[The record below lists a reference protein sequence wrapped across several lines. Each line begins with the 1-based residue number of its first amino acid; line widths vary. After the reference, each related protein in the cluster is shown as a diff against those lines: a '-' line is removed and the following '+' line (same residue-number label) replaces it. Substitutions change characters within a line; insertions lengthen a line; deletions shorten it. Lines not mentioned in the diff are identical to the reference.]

1 MSGQNEL
8 IKAQAVIQ
16 SHQPSMP
23 TDPNIDMILQSLMI
37 DDTDLKR
44 ILKGEI
50 QEPLNRLRETIE
62 LLNQTVVECVK
73 NKSVDVGQAED
84 ILASVL
90 EVKPLMERVEQR
102 LTRYYHM
109 VPYLLQL
116 SPLTRLSN
124 LTQPMV
130 DFYKRKIGIMVGR
143 DKLMASGGDESF
155 ENANFWDALQMSCE
169 IAVQDSLGGWKMQGV
184 VTEKRQV
191 STIIEDRSTQQRKK
205 RWGLI

>member
-1 MSGQNEL
+1 MSQD
-8 IKAQAVIQ
+8 IVKAQIVAQ

-23 TDPNIDMILQSLMI
+23 SDPNIDMILQSLMI

-50 QEPLNRLRETIE
+50 QEPLNRLRDTIE
-62 LLNQTVVECVK
+62 LLNQTVIECVK
-73 NKSVDVGQAED
+73 AKSVDGGEAQE
-84 ILASVL
+84 ILAAVL
-90 EVKPLMERVEQR
+90 DVKPLMERVEAR

-109 VPYLLQL
+109 VPYLLLL

-124 LTQPMV
+124 LTQQMV
-130 DFYKRKIGIMVGR
+130 DALKRKIGIMIGR

-155 ENANFWDALQMSCE
+155 ENANFWDALQIACE

-191 STIIEDRSTQQRKK
+191 STIIEDRSAQQRKK
-205 RWGLI
+205 RFGVF